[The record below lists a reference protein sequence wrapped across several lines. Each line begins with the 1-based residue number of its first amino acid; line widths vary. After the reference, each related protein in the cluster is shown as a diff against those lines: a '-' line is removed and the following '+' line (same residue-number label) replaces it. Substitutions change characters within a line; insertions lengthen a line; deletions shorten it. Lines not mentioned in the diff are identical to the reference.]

1 MDKMDIDI
9 MSFFRKNGKISS
21 LNIHFNEILSIKAK
35 LLYKENMATK
45 DQPAYLGP
53 AKKYDCVCLKS

>member
-1 MDKMDIDI
+1 MRD
-9 MSFFRKNGKISS
+9 F
-21 LNIHFNEILSIKAK
+21 SIKAK

-45 DQPAYLGP
+45 DQPAYLVP